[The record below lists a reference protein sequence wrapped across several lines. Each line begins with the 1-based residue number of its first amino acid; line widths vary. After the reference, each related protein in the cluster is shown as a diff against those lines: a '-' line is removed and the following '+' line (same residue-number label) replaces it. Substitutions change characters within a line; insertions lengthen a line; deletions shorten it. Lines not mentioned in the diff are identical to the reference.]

1 MTHIKSLISMACMV
15 ACASFLLMGGGMER
29 VGQVGLVVYAV
40 LIVFLTALTMLAKV
54 PVVESPVAVKI
65 AGRASYLYVV
75 AVSAFTEHMVIALVL
90 AISWVLGWIFRAA
103 RKAEAEK
110 ATATNN

>member
-15 ACASFLLMGGGMER
+15 ACASFLWLGGGMER
-29 VGQVGLVVYAV
+29 IAQVGLAVYAV
-40 LIVFLTALTMLAKV
+40 LIVLLTVLTMFNKV
-54 PVVESPVAVKI
+54 PIVEPPVAIKI

-75 AVSAFTEHMVIALVL
+75 AVSAFTDHMVIALVL

-103 RKAEAEK
+103 SKAEAEK